1 MIKRVKID
9 ENGSLTEIDWKAT
22 RRAALALKAYI
33 EAAPLGELLKYE
45 YQKRVMP
52 LIDATLDGS
61 VQMPYYGSPPYD
73 FRYIMEGLYPALP
86 STFQDLYAEFI
97 QKIEGS
103 VSEFSLST
111 HESGE
116 FIFQKYAEED
126 ELGNR
131 YELCWFED

>member
-1 MIKRVKID
+1 MIKRVKLD
-9 ENGSLTEIDWKAT
+9 ENRSLTEIDWKAT

-33 EAAPLGELLKYE
+33 ETAPSGEALEYE

-61 VQMPYYGSPPYD
+61 IQFPYRGHEPYD
-73 FRYIMEGLYPALP
+73 YRYIMEGLYPELP
-86 STFQDLYAEFI
+86 SQFEYLFLKFLHKI
-97 QKIEGS
+97 QGD
-103 VSEFSLST
+103 VSQFSLST

-126 ELGNR
+126 EFGNR

>member
-1 MIKRVKID
+1 MIKRVKLD

-22 RRAALALKAYI
+22 HRSALTLKAYI
-33 EAAPLGELLKYE
+33 EAAPLGEAVQYE
-45 YQKRVMP
+45 YHKRVMP
-52 LIDATLDGS
+52 LIEATLNKS
-61 VQMPYYGSPPYD
+61 VQMPYYGPQPYD
-73 FRYIMEGLYPALP
+73 YRYIMEGLYPSLP
-86 STFQDLYAEFI
+86 VGFEDLYLSFK

-116 FIFQKYAEED
+116 FIFQKYSEED
-126 ELGNR
+126 EFGNR

>member
-9 ENGSLTEIDWKAT
+9 ENGSLTEIDWKVT
-22 RRAALALKAYI
+22 RKAALALKAYI
-33 EAAPLGELLKYE
+33 EAAPLGEALQYE

-52 LIDATLDGS
+52 LIESTLDGS
-61 VQMPYYGSPPYD
+61 VQFPYRGQQPYD
-73 FRYIMEGLYPALP
+73 YRYILEGLYPELP
-86 STFQDLYAEFI
+86 PSFEDLFLNFLHKI
-97 QKIEGS
+97 QGRIS
-103 VSEFSLST
+103 QFSLST

-126 ELGNR
+126 EFGNR